1 MSSIKEDLAEI
12 KQSIKEEDLKKANKK
27 IKINFRWPFGW
38 GGVMRRSKRKMDQ
51 ILVFYLSIKGN
62 MEKPRLV
69 AIEEGN
75 MVIVKGKPYELDP
88 RAVWTLGKYKCLII
102 KEIDRRPVSN
112 LDYIEIKRRGD
123 STDSDEFLIKA
134 AMKAVQLGPKKQ
146 AAKAGIAI
154 VVVIII
160 GVMIYLFTQQGAPPP
175 VVSNAPQV
183 IHYLPVA
190 AQDIATQLANATTV

>member
-1 MSSIKEDLAEI
+1 MSSIKDDLADI
-12 KQSIKEEDLKKANKK
+12 KQSLKEEDLKKANKK
-27 IKINFRWPFGW
+27 IKMKFKWPFGW
-38 GGVMRRSKRKMDQ
+38 KRIMNRSKKKMDQ

-75 MVIVKGKPYELDP
+75 MVVVKGKPYELDP
-88 RAVWTLGKYKCLII
+88 RAVWTLGKFKCLII

-134 AMKAVQLGPKKQ
+134 AMKAVQLGPKKHV
-146 AAKAGIAI
+146 AKAGIAI

-160 GVMIYLFTQQGAPPP
+160 GVMIYLFTQQGAPAQ

-183 IHYLPVA
+183 IHYIPVA
-190 AQDIATQLANATTV
+190 AQDLAAAVVNGTA